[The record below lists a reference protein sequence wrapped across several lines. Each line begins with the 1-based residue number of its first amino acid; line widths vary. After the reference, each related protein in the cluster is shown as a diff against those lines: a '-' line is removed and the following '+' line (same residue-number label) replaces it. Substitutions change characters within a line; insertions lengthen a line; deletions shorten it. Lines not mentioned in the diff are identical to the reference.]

1 MRTYLSKFLI
11 VMVIITVSLTFHS
24 CKREKNSIS
33 ISGAFAL
40 YPMTVRWA
48 QEYNK
53 IHPEIQINISG
64 GGAGKG
70 MTDALSG
77 MVDLGMFSRE
87 ISDAEK
93 QKNVW
98 WVAVVKDAVIPT
110 ISASN
115 PVAMDLLLRGL
126 KKQQFQDI
134 FILKKTTTWGAL
146 LNTHNTEKINIY
158 TRSDACGAAE
168 TWAKY
173 LGKKQED
180 LNGIGVNG
188 DPGMADALKNDK
200 LGIGFNNVNYAYDSR
215 TKKKYPGV
223 EVIPID
229 INENGII
236 DPEENFYNNI
246 DELTKAIADGKYPSP
261 PARDLYFVAKG
272 SPDSKIVKE
281 FLHWILTDGQK
292 FVSEAGYVKLPDLKI
307 KSELEKLSK

>member
-1 MRTYLSKFLI
+1 MRTYLTKIMTVMLI
-11 VMVIITVSLTFHS
+11 LTVISSS
-24 CKREKNSIS
+24 CKKDKNSIS

-40 YPMTVRWA
+40 YPMTVKWA

-53 IHPEIQINISG
+53 IHPEVQINISG

-98 WVAVVKDAVIPT
+98 WVAVVKDAVVPT

-134 FILKKTTTWGAL
+134 FILKKATTWGAL
-146 LNTHNTEKINIY
+146 LNTQNTEKINVY

-200 LGIGFNNVNYAYDSR
+200 LGIGFNNVNYAFDSR
-215 TKKKYPGV
+215 TKKKYPGM

-236 DPEENFYNNI
+236 DPQENFYNNI
-246 DELTKAIADGKYPSP
+246 DELTKAIADGIYPSP
-261 PARDLYFVAKG
+261 PARDLYFVAKE
-272 SPDSKIVKE
+272 SPDRKAIKE
-281 FLHWILTDGQK
+281 FLKWILTDGQK
-292 FVSEAGYVKLPDLKI
+292 FVSEAGYVKLTDEKI
-307 KSELEKLSK
+307 KSELEKLNK

>member
-1 MRTYLSKFLI
+1 MRTNLTRIFI
-11 VMVIITVSLTFHS
+11 VMLIITVSFNS
-24 CKREKNSIS
+24 CKKEKNSIS

-40 YPMTVRWA
+40 YPMTVRWVE
-48 QEYNK
+48 EYKK
-53 IHPEIQINISG
+53 IHPEIQINVSG

-98 WVAVVKDAVIPT
+98 WVAVVKDAVVPT
-110 ISASN
+110 ISANN
-115 PVAMDLLLRGL
+115 PLLMDLALRGL

-134 FILKKTTTWGAL
+134 FILKNATTWGAL
-146 LNTHNTEKINIY
+146 LKTQNTEKINVY

-229 INENGII
+229 INENGLI
-236 DPEENFYNNI
+236 DPEESFYNDI
-246 DELTKAIADGKYPSP
+246 DQLTQAIADGKYPSP
-261 PARDLYFVAKG
+261 PARDLYFVAKEN
-272 SPDSKIVKE
+272 PDSKVVKE
-281 FLHWILTDGQK
+281 FLRWILTEGQK
-292 FVSEAGYVKLPDLKI
+292 FVSEAGYVKLPDEKI
-307 KSELEKLSK
+307 KSELEKLDK

>member
-1 MRTYLSKFLI
+1 MKSNLTKIMI
-11 VMVIITVSLTFHS
+11 VMLVITASLNA
-24 CKREKNSIS
+24 CKKEKNTIS

-48 QEYNK
+48 EEFK
-53 IHPEIQINISG
+53 KVHPEVQINISG

-93 QKNVW
+93 QKGVW
-98 WVAVVKDAVIPT
+98 WVAVVKDAVVPT
-110 ISASN
+110 ISANN
-115 PVAMDLLLRGL
+115 PLLMDLKLRGL

-134 FILKKTTTWGAL
+134 FISNKAANWGTL
-146 LNTHNTEKINIY
+146 MMTQNTEKINVY

-200 LGIGFNNVNYAYDSR
+200 LGIGYNNVNYAYDSR
-215 TKKKYPGV
+215 TKNKYPGV
-223 EVIPID
+223 EVVPID
-229 INENGII
+229 INENGLI
-236 DPEENFYNNI
+236 DQDENFYNNI
-246 DELTKAIADGKYPSP
+246 DDLTNAIANGKYPSP

-272 SPDSKIVKE
+272 NPDSKIVRE
-281 FLHWILTDGQK
+281 FLKWILTDGQK
-292 FVSEAGYVKLPDLKI
+292 YVSEAGYVSLPAEKI
-307 KSELEKLSK
+307 KSELAKFEK

>member
-1 MRTYLSKFLI
+1 MRTNLTKLLLF
-11 VMVIITVSLTFHS
+11 VIISLFLTS
-24 CKREKNSIS
+24 CKKDKNSIS

-53 IHPEIQINISG
+53 IHPEVQINISG

-98 WVAVVKDAVIPT
+98 WVAVVKDAVVPT

-126 KKQQFQDI
+126 KKQQFQEI
-134 FILKKTTTWGAL
+134 FLLNKATTWGAL
-146 LNTHNTEKINIY
+146 LNTQNDQKINVY

-180 LNGIGVNG
+180 MNGIGVNG

-215 TKKKYPGV
+215 TKKKYSPKSKKWKKKAR
-223 EVIPID
+223 
-229 INENGII
+229 ENWI
-236 DPEENFYNNI
+236 
-246 DELTKAIADGKYPSP
+246 
-261 PARDLYFVAKG
+261 
-272 SPDSKIVKE
+272 KE
-281 FLHWILTDGQK
+281 RMK
-292 FVSEAGYVKLPDLKI
+292 
-307 KSELEKLSK
+307 

>member
-1 MRTYLSKFLI
+1 ML
-11 VMVIITVSLTFHS
+11 VITASLNA
-24 CKREKNSIS
+24 CKKEKNTIS

-48 QEYNK
+48 EEFK
-53 IHPEIQINISG
+53 KVHPEVQINISG

-93 QKNVW
+93 QKGVW
-98 WVAVVKDAVIPT
+98 WVAVVKDAVVPT
-110 ISASN
+110 ISANN
-115 PVAMDLLLRGL
+115 PLLMDLKLRGL

-134 FILKKTTTWGAL
+134 FISNKAANWGTL
-146 LNTHNTEKINIY
+146 MMTQNTEKINVY

-200 LGIGFNNVNYAYDSR
+200 LGIGYNNVNYAYDSR
-215 TKKKYPGV
+215 TKNKYPGV
-223 EVIPID
+223 EVVPID
-229 INENGII
+229 INENGLI
-236 DPEENFYNNI
+236 DQDENFYNNI
-246 DELTKAIADGKYPSP
+246 DDLTNAIANGKYPSP

-272 SPDSKIVKE
+272 NPDSKIVRE
-281 FLHWILTDGQK
+281 FLKWILTDGQK
-292 FVSEAGYVKLPDLKI
+292 YVSEAGYVSLPAEKI
-307 KSELEKLSK
+307 KSELAKFEK

>member
-1 MRTYLSKFLI
+1 MKTNLTKILI
-11 VMVIITVSLTFHS
+11 VMIIITVSFNS
-24 CKREKNSIS
+24 CKKEKNSIS

-48 QEYNK
+48 EEYKK
-53 IHPEIQINISG
+53 IHPEVQLNISG

-98 WVAVVKDAVIPT
+98 WVAVVKDAVVPT
-110 ISASN
+110 ISANN
-115 PVAMDLLLRGL
+115 PLIMDLQLRGL
-126 KKQQFQDI
+126 KKQQFKDV
-134 FILKKTTTWGAL
+134 FILNKATTWGVL
-146 LNTHNTEKINIY
+146 LNTQNGEKVNVY

-229 INENGII
+229 INENGLI
-236 DPEENFYNNI
+236 DPEESFYNNI

-261 PARDLYFVAKG
+261 PEIGRAHV
-272 SPDSKIVKE
+272 
-281 FLHWILTDGQK
+281 
-292 FVSEAGYVKLPDLKI
+292 
-307 KSELEKLSK
+307 

>member
-1 MRTYLSKFLI
+1 MKTNLTKLLI
-11 VMVIITVSLTFHS
+11 VMLVITVALSA
-24 CKREKNSIS
+24 CKKEKNAIS

-48 QEYNK
+48 EEFK
-53 IHPEIQINISG
+53 KVHPEVQINISG

-87 ISDAEK
+87 VSDAEK
-93 QKNVW
+93 QKGVW
-98 WVAVVKDAVIPT
+98 WVAVVKDAVVPT
-110 ISASN
+110 ISAAN
-115 PVAMDLLLRGL
+115 PLLMDLQLRGL

-134 FILKKTTTWGAL
+134 FILKKATTWGAL
-146 LNTHNTEKINIY
+146 MKTQNTEKINVY

-223 EVIPID
+223 EVVPID

-236 DPEENFYNNI
+236 DPEENFYNTI
-246 DELTKAIADGKYPSP
+246 DLLTKAIADGKYPSP

-281 FLHWILTDGQK
+281 FLKWILTDGQK
-292 FVSEAGYVKLPDLKI
+292 FVSESGYVKLTDGKI
-307 KSELEKLSK
+307 KSELEKLEK